1 MHAIAQ
7 DIHVT
12 WWLKISCHF
21 TRSGKVDGV
30 IEIATNFRSTLAPI
44 HSVVMREAEGTYG
57 HHVSNT
63 AHKMVNHPFL

>member
-1 MHAIAQ
+1 MHAIPQ
-7 DIHVT
+7 DLYVVRWIE
-12 WWLKISCHF
+12 ISCHF
-21 TRSGKVDGV
+21 TRSAKVDGV

-57 HHVSNT
+57 YHISNT